1 MCSQGILR
9 VATEGRNEGLR
20 MAEQD
25 NGGRAARTVSI
36 DFSEEAY
43 EALERL
49 AKEKGVSI
57 AEVLRD
63 AISLEQWIEQV
74 RRDKN
79 ARLLIERGGE
89 RHELVLD

>member
-1 MCSQGILR
+1 MR
-9 VATEGRNEGLR
+9 
-20 MAEQD
+20 EQD
-25 NGGRAARTVSI
+25 NGGQSTRTVSI

-49 AKEKGVSI
+49 AEEKGISV

-74 RRDKN
+74 RKDKD
-79 ARLLIERGGE
+79 ARLLIERDGE
-89 RHELVLD
+89 RRELVLD